1 MRQKR
6 AQKVSKENQGYVAPN
21 EERRELKKKKTKNGS
36 GQRWQMLQRSR

>member
-21 EERRELKKKKTKNGS
+21 EERREFFLKKKKRKWSAVANATEK
-36 GQRWQMLQRSR
+36 

>member
-21 EERRELKKKKTKNGS
+21 EERREFKKKKKRKWSTVANATEK
-36 GQRWQMLQRSR
+36 

>member
-21 EERRELKKKKTKNGS
+21 EERREFLKKKKNGS

>member
-21 EERRELKKKKTKNGS
+21 EERREFFLKKKRKWSTVANATEK
-36 GQRWQMLQRSR
+36 